1 MKFGWW
7 QAIIITIKALSG
19 QQSAVSFLL
28 LIAEG

>member
-7 QAIIITIKALSG
+7 HEIIIKIKALSG

-28 LIAEG
+28 LIADG